1 MPLMLDIAFFLTS
14 VVLISMSGVMMPGPV
29 TTVAVAKGRE
39 SGLAGA
45 LIALGHGAVE
55 IPLMILIYLG
65 FAQFFSYEIV
75 RRAIGLAGGL
85 MLGSMGIQMFRTS
98 NYVEEERGG
107 LKLSSVFSGVATTGA
122 NPYFY
127 LWWATIGSALVL
139 NSALFGLTGFLLFAL
154 VHWSCDLFWYLFI
167 SQTVYRSRRLW
178 SPMAHRIVYG
188 VCSAILIVFGVWFTY
203 SAAK

>member
-1 MPLMLDIAFFLTS
+1 MSLMLDIAFFLAS

-29 TTVAVAKGRE
+29 TAVAVAKGRE
-39 SGLAGA
+39 SGRAGA
-45 LIALGHGAVE
+45 LIALGHGAIE
-55 IPLMILIYLG
+55 IPLMVLIYFG
-65 FAQFFSYEIV
+65 FAHFFSNMIV
-75 RRAIGLAGGL
+75 RRAMGFAGGL
-85 MLGSMGIQMFRTS
+85 MLGSMGVQMFRARD
-98 NYVEEERGG
+98 YVEGGQRGFRF
-107 LKLSSVFSGVATTGA
+107 SSLFSGVATTGA

-139 NSALFGLTGFLLFAL
+139 NSALFGLIGFLLFAL

-178 SPMAHRIVYG
+178 NPKIHRVVHG
-188 VCSAILIVFGVWFTY
+188 VCSAILIVFGAWFIY